1 MNLNGGLIK
10 GGEELKEEKLE
21 QLRTVF
27 KGMIKN
33 FLNSKPDDEDYYKTE
48 DDDIKTL
55 ANNMVLEVKIRIND
69 K

>member
-1 MNLNGGLIK
+1 MV
-10 GGEELKEEKLE
+10 KEEKLE

-27 KGMIKN
+27 KRMIKN
-33 FLNSKPDDEDYYKTE
+33 FLNSRPDDEDYYNTE

-55 ANNMVLEVKIRIND
+55 ANNLVTEVKIRIPD